1 MIFTG
6 LKITI
11 IGMIM
16 VFFFLILLI
25 FIINIIEL
33 FCRRKTTEDIDYIQ
47 KNKEIS
53 NFNELNHSKLIVLIS
68 TAIDKFEEEIKELKK
83 NGFKE
88 N

>member
-68 TAIDKFEEEIKELKK
+68 TAIDKFEEETKELKK